1 MIKMKTI
8 LHPTD
13 FSEPSKYA
21 LEYAVAC
28 ATEFEA
34 KLYLLHV
41 NPRISPSQRTSTWL
55 RSRRRPKS

>member
-1 MIKMKTI
+1 MIRMKTI

-13 FSEPSKYA
+13 FSVPSKHA

-28 ATEFEA
+28 AKEFGA

-41 NPRISPSQRTSTWL
+41 IQEIQMGTYFGLPAL
-55 RSRRRPKS
+55 ASRLSS